1 MKKIRIG
8 VPVLLILLLAGSVY
22 YMVDSRMRII
32 DDYNKKLLKAR
43 EAVQNG
49 VLTDGLALY
58 AEALSIYPSV
68 EIYTEVGNV
77 YLDSDDFQGAHMWYE
92 REFVDRYPDAPQAY
106 EYGIRVS
113 LAAEDYREA
122 HAIYDVCSKREAM
135 SENIQKLIQP
145 VWYTYELLYG
155 NYDEVGAFSSHNGFA
170 AVRNGERWSYVNQDG
185 ESEISDDYQSADVFG
200 EYAAVVDSTGAAY
213 YIDESGNTKFTASQ
227 FTDTGESNEQI
238 QLFRPIVGE
247 LALAYNGRTW
257 SYYQMET
264 YKRTFGGFAD
274 ATVIANGIGAV
285 TKDGT
290 AWALIDTKGQEIT
303 GYDYEQ
309 VVTNSKGI
317 LCCTDALFVMQ
328 NGKFWLIDTK
338 GNKRNQNAYDAVYA
352 FEENSWTAVKK
363 NGKWIFVNSLGEEK
377 ELGVFEEAKSFSNGL
392 AAVQKDGMWGYI
404 DLEGNLVI
412 DCIFYDAGS
421 FNNKGVAFVKPTETE
436 WNALSLYRYHTD

>member
-1 MKKIRIG
+1 MKKMRWG
-8 VPVLLILLLAGSVY
+8 VPLLLILLLAGSVY
-22 YMVDSRMRII
+22 YMVDSRMRVI
-32 DDYNKKLLKAR
+32 DDYNKKLSEAR
-43 EAVQNG
+43 KAVQNG

-58 AEALSIYPSV
+58 EQALSVYPSE
-68 EIYTEVGNV
+68 EIYTETGNV
-77 YLDSDDFQGAHMWYE
+77 YLDSDDLQGAQNWYE
-92 REFVDRYPDAPQAY
+92 REFVARYPDAPQAY
-106 EYGIRVS
+106 EYGIRAS

-122 HAIYDVCSKREAM
+122 LAIYDVCSRREAL
-135 SENIQKLIQP
+135 SEEIQKLIQP
-145 VWYTYELLYG
+145 VWYSYELLYG
-155 NYDEVGAFSSHNGFA
+155 SYDEVGAFSSQNGFA
-170 AVRNGERWSYVNQDG
+170 AVKSGDRWSYVNQDG
-185 ESEISDDYQSADVFG
+185 ETEITDSYQSADVFG
-200 EYAAVVDSTGAAY
+200 ECAAVVDSQGEAY

-227 FTDTGESNEQI
+227 FTDTGESSEQI
-238 QLFRPIVGE
+238 QLFRPIADG
-247 LALAYNGRTW
+247 LALAYDGRTW

-264 YKRTFGGFAD
+264 YKRAFGGFAD

-290 AWALIDTKGQEIT
+290 AWALIGTDGQEIT
-303 GYDYEQ
+303 GYDYDQ
-309 VVTNSKGI
+309 AVTNSRGI

-328 NGKFWLIDTK
+328 DGKYWLIDAA

-352 FEENSWTAVKK
+352 FEQDSWAAAKK

-392 AAVQKDGMWGYI
+392 AAVQKDGKWGYI

-421 FNNKGVAFVKPTETE
+421 FNEKGVAFVKPTETE